1 MKSKSVLFLAM
12 VLFSGHAL
20 GAAGTADKPS
30 AVSAVSADKKV
41 TKAKKTTKKRKA
53 IVRKRVNKVTTTE
66 DGTST
71 AANVELYKKELAQ
84 RIAQVNSTKV
94 YTVRPQALLRSV
106 VVVRFVVDADGGL
119 VSSEI
124 QRSNHDQSTEATA
137 LASLRSSAPFPKPAP
152 NLLRGG
158 RLELYE
164 TWLFN
169 NDGRFQI
176 RSIAQQQIDR

>member
-1 MKSKSVLFLAM
+1 MNLNNVLILVTA
-12 VLFSGHAL
+12 LFTGYAF
-20 GAAGTADKPS
+20 GAAGMADKTGGAGTVNLNKQAS
-30 AVSAVSADKKV
+30 KSQ
-41 TKAKKTTKKRKA
+41 KATKKRKA
-53 IVRKRVNKVTTTE
+53 AVRKRANKAATTE

-84 RIAQVNSTKV
+84 RIAQVNSTNV

-106 VVVRFVVDADGGL
+106 VVVRFVVDANGSL

-124 QRSNHDQSTEATA
+124 ERSNHDRSTEATA
-137 LASLRSSAPFPKPAP
+137 LASLRSSAPFPKPAA